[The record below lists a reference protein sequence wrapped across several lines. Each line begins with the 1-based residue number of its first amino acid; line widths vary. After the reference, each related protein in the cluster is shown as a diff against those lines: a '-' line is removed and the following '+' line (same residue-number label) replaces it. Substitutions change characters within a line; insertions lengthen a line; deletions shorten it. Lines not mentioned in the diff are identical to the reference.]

1 MLKNITVDT
10 AKAVSPV
17 KSPSKSGKKLKKENS
32 PSKQPKENSPSKKRS
47 PVKMSASELQPFIP
61 DRQSPVKTLLK
72 EDAVTQS
79 LPFFVPDAEQDISIK
94 LEPCTTPIDEVTAQ
108 NLLEQR
114 KETRVTPQ
122 EIS

>member
-1 MLKNITVDT
+1 MT
-10 AKAVSPV
+10 AT
-17 KSPSKSGKKLKKENS
+17 
-32 PSKQPKENSPSKKRS
+32 
-47 PVKMSASELQPFIP
+47 ELQPFIP
-61 DRQSPVKTLLK
+61 DRQSPVKTVLK
-72 EDAVTQS
+72 EENAVMQS